1 MKRFTRVAALSLLLG
16 FLLPAAAQDDQYVKV
31 FNLILQAD
39 ALRDTGKGRE
49 SLEKYL
55 EAQDALKKIQSAFPA
70 WNDKVVTFRLKYLD
84 DRIKPLQ
91 QQFPGTTMPRPI
103 LPPGTQD
110 PLLAKLATK
119 DREVYDLNQQI
130 INLRAQKTLA
140 EDAMKNAEAKLREAL
155 AARPAD
161 VDPREMDKAKIKAA
175 AIQKDLDVQKIT
187 LEQQNLKLTSVTK
200 ERDDLQKKIE
210 DEKRQVPVLKTENES
225 LKKQVSDLNKQ
236 VSSLPK
242 VQDLQNQ
249 LTTVKADLRA
259 IQVQN
264 EALLKDNK
272 KMETLLT
279 DPEIALGGKDAQKIK
294 QLEKERDDLQKKLN
308 DALKAAQ
315 DKKKIE

>member
-1 MKRFTRVAALSLLLG
+1 MKRLTRVAALSLLLG

-39 ALRDTGKGRE
+39 ALRDSGKGRE

-70 WNDKVVTFRLKYLD
+70 WNDKVVSFRLKYLD
-84 DRIKPLQ
+84 DRIKPLL
-91 QQFPGTTMPRPI
+91 QQFPGTTMPMLV
-103 LPPGTQD
+103 LPPGTTD
-110 PLLAKLATK
+110 PLLGKISGLERALYEKDQQLIALRTAKAS
-119 DREVYDLNQQI
+119 
-130 INLRAQKTLA
+130 A
-140 EDAMKNAEAKLREAL
+140 EDAMRNAEAKLKEAL

-161 VDPREMDKAKIKAA
+161 VDPKEMSKAKDKVN
-175 AIQKDLDVQKIT
+175 AIQKDLDVQKIA
-187 LEQQNLKLTSVTK
+187 LDQQSFKLTAVTK

-210 DEKRQVPVLKTENES
+210 DEKRQVPVLKTENEN
-225 LKKQVSDLNKQ
+225 LKKQVSELSKQ
-236 VSSLPK
+236 TSGLPR

-249 LTTVKADLRA
+249 IATVKADLRA
-259 IQVQN
+259 AQVQN

-272 KMETLLT
+272 KMEALLT
-279 DPEIALGGKDAQKIK
+279 DPEFGSKDTLKIK
-294 QLEKERDDLQKKLN
+294 QLEKERDELQKKLN